1 MRSAEITETDDGM
14 FVLCITQNLKNREF
28 EKYRSK
34 NIEDVLEKLKSEF
47 ADNGRSNYLF
57 RDYAPVLENI
67 RWLVSKYPSADI
79 EEFPADWSDP
89 LELLGCLLPEMTG
102 RDLKPDSERKTVAGM
117 VFSKGAEWVWKNR
130 WRLVAERL
138 SFPIP

>member
-1 MRSAEITETDDGM
+1 MRSAEIIKTDDGT
-14 FVLCITQNLKNREF
+14 FVLCMTHNLKNRDF

-34 NIEDVLEKLKSEF
+34 NIEDVFEKIRSEF
-47 ADNGRSNYLF
+47 ASDGRSGYLF

-67 RWLVSKYPSADI
+67 RWLVSKYPSGDI

-89 LELLGCLLPEMTG
+89 LELLGCLLPEMTV
-102 RDLKPDSERKTVAGM
+102 RDLNPDTERKAVAGM
-117 VFSKGAEWVWKNR
+117 IFSRGAEWVWKNR